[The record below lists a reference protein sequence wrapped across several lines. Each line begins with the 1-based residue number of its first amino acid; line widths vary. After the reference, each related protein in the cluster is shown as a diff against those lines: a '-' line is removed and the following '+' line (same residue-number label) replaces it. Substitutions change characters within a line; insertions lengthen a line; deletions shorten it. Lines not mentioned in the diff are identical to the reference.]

1 MGPTCGCSSA
11 PGKLQ
16 KAYGTI
22 SQDDLI
28 NNAQSGD
35 LLLFNTKNNFAASVQ
50 RTFLSTD
57 FDHVAIIVKQEDDD
71 SDVFLLEAVSSGVRM
86 VRWRDIA
93 AITGEGPDKW
103 FSRVCYRRVNC
114 TRDEF
119 TQNRFVE
126 FCK

>member
-1 MGPTCGCSSA
+1 
-11 PGKLQ
+11 
-16 KAYGTI
+16 
-22 SQDDLI
+22 
-28 NNAQSGD
+28 
-35 LLLFNTKNNFAASVQ
+35 
-50 RTFLSTD
+50 
-57 FDHVAIIVKQEDDD
+57 
-71 SDVFLLEAVSSGVRM
+71 M

-126 FCK
+126 FCKQTIGAKYEISYSKLTRDKSTDKFKVKSQEDVMNLLR